1 MLTKTTET
9 GIAALIYLAL
19 QKNPAPVSP
28 RRIAVTLEVSPTYL
42 AKISHMLVKAGILRS
57 HRGALGGVSLGRAPE
72 EITLLEIV
80 AACQGQVLGSYCRD
94 LEVLEGVCAFHRAM
108 KEIHDLTVKILSRW
122 TLAAL
127 IARPGPL
134 SKEAEKTCKMRV
146 VSRKLKIEAATP
158 GSSK

>member
-9 GIAALIYLAL
+9 GIGALIYLAL
-19 QKNPAPVSP
+19 RKNPAPVTP
-28 RRIAVTLEVSPTYL
+28 RRIAAALEVSPTYL
-42 AKISHMLVKAGILRS
+42 AKISNMLVKAGILRS
-57 HRGALGGVSLGRAPE
+57 HRGAQGGITLGRAPE

-80 AACQGQVLGSYCRD
+80 AACQGQVIGSYCQD
-94 LEVLEGVCAFHRAM
+94 LEDLEGVCAFHRAM

-146 VSRKLKIEAATP
+146 VSRKLKIEAASA
-158 GSSK
+158 GYR